1 MKVEINYK
9 GEKFLI
15 RSVFHKESGH
25 VNIGGFS
32 LENKIVVNGYY
43 PDREAQAIDEQ
54 IYSYV
59 DDEVLEKL
67 NDEEFKR
74 YVNRHLD

>member
-15 RSVFHKESGH
+15 RSVFHKAGGH

-32 LENKIVVNGYY
+32 LENKIFVNGDY

-54 IYSYV
+54 IYGYV
-59 DDEVLEKL
+59 DDEVVEKL
-67 NDEEFKR
+67 TDEEFKR

>member
-15 RSVFHKESGH
+15 RSVFHKAGGH

-32 LENKIVVNGYY
+32 LENKIVVNGDY

-54 IYSYV
+54 IYAYV
-59 DDEVLEKL
+59 DEEVLEKL
-67 NDEEFKR
+67 TDEEFKR

>member
-1 MKVEINYK
+1 MKCEINYK
-9 GEKFLI
+9 GEKFLL
-15 RSVFHKESGH
+15 RSVFHKAGGH

-32 LENKIVVNGYY
+32 LENKIVVNGDY

-54 IYSYV
+54 IYGYV

-67 NDEEFKR
+67 TDEEFKR

>member
-15 RSVFHKESGH
+15 RSVFHKAGGH
-25 VNIGGFS
+25 VNIGCFS
-32 LENKIVVNGYY
+32 LENKIVVNGDY

-54 IYSYV
+54 IYGYV

-67 NDEEFKR
+67 TDEEFKR

>member
-15 RSVFHKESGH
+15 RSVFHKAGGH

-32 LENKIVVNGYY
+32 LENKIVVNGDY

-54 IYSYV
+54 IYGYV
-59 DDEVLEKL
+59 DDEVLEKMT
-67 NDEEFKR
+67 DEEFKR

>member
-1 MKVEINYK
+1 MKVEINYN

-15 RSVFHKESGH
+15 RSVFHNEGGH

-32 LENKIVVNGYY
+32 LENRIVVNGDY

-54 IYSYV
+54 IYGYV

-67 NDEEFKR
+67 TDEEFKR

>member
-15 RSVFHKESGH
+15 RSVFHKAGGH

-32 LENKIVVNGYY
+32 LENKIVVNGDY
-43 PDREAQAIDEQ
+43 PDREAQAIDKQ
-54 IYSYV
+54 IYGYV

-67 NDEEFKR
+67 TDEEFKR

>member
-9 GEKFLI
+9 GEKFII
-15 RSVFHKESGH
+15 RSVFHKAGGH
-25 VNIGGFS
+25 VNIGSFS
-32 LENKIVVNGYY
+32 LENKIVVNGDY

-54 IYSYV
+54 IYGYV

-67 NDEEFKR
+67 TDEEFKI

>member
-15 RSVFHKESGH
+15 RSVFHKAGGH

-32 LENKIVVNGYY
+32 LENKIVVNGDY

-54 IYSYV
+54 IYGYV

-67 NDEEFKR
+67 ADEEFKR

>member
-15 RSVFHKESGH
+15 LSVFHKAGGH

-32 LENKIVVNGYY
+32 LENKIVVNGDY

-54 IYSYV
+54 IYGYV
-59 DDEVLEKL
+59 NDEILEKL
-67 NDEEFKR
+67 TDEEFKR

>member
-15 RSVFHKESGH
+15 RSVFHKAGGH

-32 LENKIVVNGYY
+32 LENKIVVNGNY
-43 PDREAQAIDEQ
+43 PDRETQAIDEQ
-54 IYSYV
+54 IYGYV
-59 DDEVLEKL
+59 DDEILEKL
-67 NDEEFKR
+67 TDEEFKR

>member
-15 RSVFHKESGH
+15 RSVFHKAGGH

-32 LENKIVVNGYY
+32 LENKIVVNGNY

-54 IYSYV
+54 IYGYV
-59 DDEVLEKL
+59 DDEILEKL
-67 NDEEFKR
+67 TDEEFKR

>member
-9 GEKFLI
+9 GAKFLI
-15 RSVFHKESGH
+15 RSVFHKAGGH

-32 LENKIVVNGYY
+32 LENKIVVNGDY

-54 IYSYV
+54 IYCYV
-59 DDEVLEKL
+59 DDDVLEKL
-67 NDEEFKR
+67 TDEEFKR

>member
-1 MKVEINYK
+1 MKSEINYK

-15 RSVFHKESGH
+15 RNVFHMAGGH

-32 LENKIVVNGYY
+32 LENKIVVNGDY

-54 IYSYV
+54 IYGYV

-67 NDEEFKR
+67 TDEEFKR
-74 YVNRHLD
+74 YANRHLD

>member
-15 RSVFHKESGH
+15 RSVFHKAGGH

-32 LENKIVVNGYY
+32 LENRIVVNGDY

-54 IYSYV
+54 IYGYV
-59 DDEVLEKL
+59 DDEILEKL
-67 NDEEFKR
+67 TDEEFKR

>member
-15 RSVFHKESGH
+15 RSVFHKAGGH

-32 LENKIVVNGYY
+32 LENKIAVNGDY

-54 IYSYV
+54 IYGYV
-59 DDEVLEKL
+59 DEEILEKL
-67 NDEEFKR
+67 TDEEFKR

>member
-15 RSVFHKESGH
+15 RSVFHKAGGH
-25 VNIGGFS
+25 VNIGGLS
-32 LENKIVVNGYY
+32 LENKIVVNGDY

-54 IYSYV
+54 IYGYV
-59 DDEVLEKL
+59 DDEVVEKL
-67 NDEEFKR
+67 TDEEFKR

>member
-15 RSVFHKESGH
+15 RSVFHKAGGH

-32 LENKIVVNGYY
+32 LENKIVVNGDY

-54 IYSYV
+54 IYGYV
-59 DDEVLEKL
+59 DDEVVEKL
-67 NDEEFKR
+67 TDEEFKR

>member
-15 RSVFHKESGH
+15 RSVFHKAGGH
-25 VNIGGFS
+25 VNIGGLS
-32 LENKIVVNGYY
+32 LGNKIVVNGDY

-54 IYSYV
+54 IYGYV
-59 DDEVLEKL
+59 DDEVVEKL
-67 NDEEFKR
+67 TDEEFKR

>member
-15 RSVFHKESGH
+15 RSVFHKAGGH

-32 LENKIVVNGYY
+32 LENKIVINGDY
-43 PDREAQAIDEQ
+43 PDRGAQAIDEQ
-54 IYSYV
+54 IYGYV

-67 NDEEFKR
+67 TDEEFKR

>member
-9 GEKFLI
+9 GKKFLI
-15 RSVFHKESGH
+15 RSVFHKAGGH

-32 LENKIVVNGYY
+32 LENKIVVNGDY

-54 IYSYV
+54 IYGYV
-59 DDEVLEKL
+59 DDEILEKL
-67 NDEEFKR
+67 TDEEFKR

>member
-15 RSVFHKESGH
+15 RSVFHKAGSH

-32 LENKIVVNGYY
+32 LENRIVVNGDY
-43 PDREAQAIDEQ
+43 PDREAKAIDEQ
-54 IYSYV
+54 IYGYV
-59 DDEVLEKL
+59 DDEVVEKL
-67 NDEEFKR
+67 TDKEFKR

>member
-15 RSVFHKESGH
+15 RSVFHKAGGH

-32 LENKIVVNGYY
+32 LENKIVVNGDY

-54 IYSYV
+54 IYGYV
-59 DDEVLEKL
+59 DDEVLENL
-67 NDEEFKR
+67 TDEEFKR

>member
-15 RSVFHKESGH
+15 RSVFHKAGGH

-32 LENKIVVNGYY
+32 LENKIVVNGDY

-54 IYSYV
+54 IYGYM

-67 NDEEFKR
+67 TDEEFKR

>member
-9 GEKFLI
+9 GEKFII
-15 RSVFHKESGH
+15 RSVFHKAGGH

-32 LENKIVVNGYY
+32 LENKIVVNGDY

-54 IYSYV
+54 IYGYV

-67 NDEEFKR
+67 TDEEFKI

>member
-15 RSVFHKESGH
+15 RSVFHKAGGH
-25 VNIGGFS
+25 VNIGGLS
-32 LENKIVVNGYY
+32 LENKIVVNDDY

-54 IYSYV
+54 IYGYV

-67 NDEEFKR
+67 TDEEFKR

>member
-15 RSVFHKESGH
+15 RSVFHKAGGH
-25 VNIGGFS
+25 VNIDGFS
-32 LENKIVVNGYY
+32 LENKIVVNGDY

-54 IYSYV
+54 IYGYV
-59 DDEVLEKL
+59 DDEILEKL
-67 NDEEFKR
+67 TDEEFKR